1 MPATTTGA
9 NENLFS
15 YMSTLSL
22 RHREEKKRGRER
34 ESLCENERDTHTWLR
49 RNKRPGEKPLFIPT
63 LITHCL

>member
-15 YMSTLSL
+15 YMSAL
-22 RHREEKKRGRER
+22 RDTGRKREMERGRER
-34 ESLCENERDTHTWLR
+34 ESLCEKER